1 MMSFTA
7 LSEKTTEAL
16 PSKDGVIS
24 LTNLADE
31 LGSMSLDDLVSNG
44 GSYIV
49 LREGEALLIPPGF
62 FFFQC
67 GLGYMNAPKT
77 FYKAFAAVPKPF
89 VHEKDVLQT
98 VEDQFEVA
106 HHHAAGVKKIVAAI
120 SSGWKLMD
128 FLSSGL
134 RSTDVKPE
142 AASTPRPEGA
152 PSPATEPKLIL
163 DYYTPNIDYHDLFAQ
178 DGADLEWEIS
188 RAKKH
193 ELFPQYVASLQGDVE
208 DDWEFGDMEGDA
220 LADIEHFCEWLQ
232 KRQSS
237 ATQVA
242 DKEAI
247 KSTEANADDG
257 TEAADKQEIHDTVA
271 IADAGTEAADRQEIH
286 DAVANATDG
295 TEAADKREI
304 DNTVANAADE
314 RAMDITVANAKEG
327 ASGASCRAFEGQVAE
342 LQKKM
347 GNLQPGE
354 EPFSPGVKVPDY
366 AALPGAADLE
376 KLADVAALQ
385 AELGEREVPAGAVL
399 SEAEVAVYEMRQ
411 TLLSRKAAAAQDPS
425 AEQDPAKQK
434 TAVQSLVQQAKQN
447 PVPVNNPARAG
458 TLQDYLLRGAA
469 SAKPKEKDK
478 KEPKAKAK
486 VKADE
491 GP

>member
-120 SSGWKLMD
+120 SSFHTTAGRGTVARD
-128 FLSSGL
+128 
-134 RSTDVKPE
+134 RTQ
-142 AASTPRPEGA
+142 A
-152 PSPATEPKLIL
+152 
-163 DYYTPNIDYHDLFAQ
+163 

-247 KSTEANADDG
+247 KSTEANADEG

-314 RAMDITVANAKEG
+314 RAD
-327 ASGASCRAFEGQVAE
+327 
-342 LQKKM
+342 
-347 GNLQPGE
+347 
-354 EPFSPGVKVPDY
+354 
-366 AALPGAADLE
+366 
-376 KLADVAALQ
+376 
-385 AELGEREVPAGAVL
+385 
-399 SEAEVAVYEMRQ
+399 
-411 TLLSRKAAAAQDPS
+411 
-425 AEQDPAKQK
+425 
-434 TAVQSLVQQAKQN
+434 
-447 PVPVNNPARAG
+447 
-458 TLQDYLLRGAA
+458 
-469 SAKPKEKDK
+469 
-478 KEPKAKAK
+478 
-486 VKADE
+486 
-491 GP
+491 